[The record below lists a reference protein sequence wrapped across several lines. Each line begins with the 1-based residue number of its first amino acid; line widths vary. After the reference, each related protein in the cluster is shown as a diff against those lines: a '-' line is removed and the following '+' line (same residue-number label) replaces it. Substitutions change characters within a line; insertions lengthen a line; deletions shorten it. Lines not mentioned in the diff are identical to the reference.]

1 MALVV
6 KYEGVLSETDPYTVI
21 SVHPSTS
28 RIKGIQQSND
38 RVMPPDNASTKHI
51 RVPSA
56 LYGAILAEPN
66 KFYACKIKG
75 QTLEI
80 TVTDVPPPDVPI

>member
-6 KYEGVLSETDPYTVI
+6 KYDGALSETDPFTVI
-21 SVHPSTS
+21 AVNKATS

-38 RVMPPDNASTKHI
+38 RVMPSDNASTKHI

-66 KFYACKIKG
+66 KAYICKIKG

-80 TVTDVPPPDVPI
+80 TVTDTPPPDEPI